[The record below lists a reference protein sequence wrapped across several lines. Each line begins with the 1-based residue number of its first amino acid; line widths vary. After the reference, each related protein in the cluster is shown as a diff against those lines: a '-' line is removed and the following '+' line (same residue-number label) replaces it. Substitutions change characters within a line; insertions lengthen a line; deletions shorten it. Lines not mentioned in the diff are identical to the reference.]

1 MRTGSSEVVVVD
13 ASVAVKWLIDEEFS
27 REAIALG
34 QQWADAG
41 IRIAAPHLMPFEVS
55 NAMHKRVLEE
65 SLTVEGAIELMN
77 RLASRRIELFELRG
91 FQTSALQLASRFNQ
105 RAVYDS
111 HYLALALALD
121 CEFWTAD
128 ERFYRAASPTIRTI
142 RLITEAASPSQ

>member
-77 RLASRRIELFELRG
+77 RLASRRIELFEPRG
-91 FQTSALQLASRFNQ
+91 FQTSAFQLACPGPRL
-105 RAVYDS
+105 RI
-111 HYLALALALD
+111 LD
-121 CEFWTAD
+121 C
-128 ERFYRAASPTIRTI
+128 R
-142 RLITEAASPSQ
+142 